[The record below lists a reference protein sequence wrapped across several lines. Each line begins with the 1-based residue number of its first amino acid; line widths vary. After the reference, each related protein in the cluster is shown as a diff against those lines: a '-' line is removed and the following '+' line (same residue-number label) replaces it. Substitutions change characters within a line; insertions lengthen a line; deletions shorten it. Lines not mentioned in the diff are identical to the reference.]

1 MAEIQAEQEHKPQ
14 MAREE
19 LRDVIALS
27 LWAGQM
33 LLQNGADTQ
42 RVEETVHRMGTAL
55 GCDWLDIVIMP
66 DAIIASTINNSEF
79 RTKVRR
85 APGRGVDMQKIA
97 EISDLSF
104 RAEKSELNRFS
115 MRTELRRID
124 QLPRNYNRWQIVF
137 AVGLACAA
145 FSRLFGGDIAVFLVT
160 FLASSTAMF
169 VRQELH
175 KHHFNSFLI
184 AVVTA
189 FVAGSLGSIA
199 TLLNLSSDPTIAMA
213 ASVLLLVP
221 GVPLV
226 NAAEDLLH
234 GHILTGVLRGILGM
248 LIVLSIALGLV
259 LSFWLTGVAI

>member
-1 MAEIQAEQEHKPQ
+1 MSQTQHKPE
-14 MAREE
+14 MEREE
-19 LRDVIALS
+19 LRDVISLS

-42 RVEETVHRMGTAL
+42 RVEETIHRLGTAL
-55 GCDWLDIVIMP
+55 GCDWLDIVILP

-97 EISDLSF
+97 DISDISF
-104 RAEKSELNRFS
+104 RAVNADIDRFTV
-115 MRTELRRID
+115 RRELRRVD
-124 QLPRNYNRWQIVF
+124 QLSRNYNRWVVVF
-137 AVGLACAA
+137 GVGLACAA
-145 FSRLFGGDIAVFLVT
+145 FSRLFGGDWAVFIMT

-175 KHHFNSFLI
+175 KHNFNTFFT
-184 AVVTA
+184 VVTTA
-189 FVAGSLGSIA
+189 FVAGSVASLTSIF
-199 TLLNLSSDPTIAMA
+199 NLSPDPTIAVA

-226 NAAEDLLH
+226 NASEDLLN
-234 GHILTGVLRGILGM
+234 GHTLTGVLRGVVGL
-248 LIVLSIALGLV
+248 LLVLSIALGLI
-259 LSFWLTGVAI
+259 LSFWITGVSV